1 MKPDRPI
8 CGIIFDMDGVL
19 VDSARPHLQSWQL
32 VARELGRD
40 VTDEQFQKTFGRQNR
55 DIVPLLFGCDD
66 DESIQRVSDR
76 KEQLYRDLI
85 RNDIPAGDGAADLV
99 RSCRQSGFRLAVGSS
114 GPPENVDLVLDGMG
128 IRGFFDAV
136 ITARQVTRG
145 KPDPQVFQLAA
156 SAMGVSPRWC
166 AVIEDAPSG
175 VDAALAAG
183 ATAIALAG
191 THPSH
196 TLRRAHQV
204 VTSLRQ
210 LSPSSI
216 RHLVRRHAAMGP
228 EDAAYHRPGPVS

>member
-1 MKPDRPI
+1 MRHRHPM

-19 VDSARPHLQSWQL
+19 VDSARPHLRSWQL

-40 VTDEQFQKTFGRQNR
+40 VTDEQFRETFGRQNR
-55 DIVPLLFGCDD
+55 DIVPLLFGCHD
-66 DESIQRVSDR
+66 DESVQRVSNR

-85 RNDIPAGDGAADLV
+85 RNDIPAVDGAADLV
-99 RSCRQSGFRLAVGSS
+99 RDCRRSGFRLAVGSS

-156 SAMGVSPRWC
+156 SALDLPPQRC

-175 VDAALAAG
+175 IDAALAAG

-191 THPSH
+191 THPLE
-196 TLRRAHQV
+196 TLQRARVV

-210 LSPSSI
+210 LSPDSI
-216 RHLVRRHAAMGP
+216 RQLVRRHAAAGP
-228 EDAAYHRPGPVS
+228 DDPV

>member
-1 MKPDRPI
+1 MKPDRPM

-19 VDSARPHLQSWQL
+19 VDSARPHLRSWQL

-40 VTDEQFQKTFGRQNR
+40 VTDGQFRATFGRQNR
-55 DIVPLLFGCDD
+55 DIVPLLFGCHD
-66 DESIQRVSDR
+66 DESIRRVSDR

-85 RNDIPAGDGAADLV
+85 RNDIPAVDGAAELV
-99 RSCRQSGFRLAVGSS
+99 RRCRQSGFRLAVGSS
-114 GPPENVDLVLDGMG
+114 GPPENVDLVLDGME

-136 ITARQVTRG
+136 VTARQVTRG

-166 AVIEDAPSG
+166 AVVEDAPSG
-175 VDAALAAG
+175 IDAALAAG
-183 ATAIALAG
+183 ATVIALAG
-191 THPSH
+191 THPVD
-196 TLRRAHQV
+196 TLQRAQVV

-216 RHLVRRHAAMGP
+216 RELVRRHAAKGP
-228 EDAAYHRPGPVS
+228 EDAAHHRPDPAS